1 MLRLSPLRASWLMRL
16 LTPLGVKSNPLIRKN
31 TASKDTSLF
40 LLDRFVGQ
48 SAAAMEE
55 HTGRYVEAKN
65 KQIKKEII
73 NVIKRCEEAIATRQP
88 AKMVDNTSSIAR

>member
-1 MLRLSPLRASWLMRL
+1 MLRLSPLRASWPMRL
-16 LTPLGVKSNPLIRKN
+16 LTPLGEKSNPLIEKIRKN

-55 HTGRYVEAKN
+55 HTGKYVEAKN
-65 KQIKKEII
+65 KQIKK
-73 NVIKRCEEAIATRQP
+73 K
-88 AKMVDNTSSIAR
+88 S

>member
-1 MLRLSPLRASWLMRL
+1 M
-16 LTPLGVKSNPLIRKN
+16 
-31 TASKDTSLF
+31 
-40 LLDRFVGQ
+40 GQ